1 MTMTTQTATGFIGI
15 GHRISAV
22 VNSPDAAVVAL
33 FSILGLLTSV
43 YLMSYFPLSV
53 EDAAFLAQYL

>member
-1 MTMTTQTATGFIGI
+1 MTMTTQTATGFFGI
-15 GHRISAV
+15 QHRISAV

-43 YLMSYFPLSV
+43 
-53 EDAAFLAQYL
+53 